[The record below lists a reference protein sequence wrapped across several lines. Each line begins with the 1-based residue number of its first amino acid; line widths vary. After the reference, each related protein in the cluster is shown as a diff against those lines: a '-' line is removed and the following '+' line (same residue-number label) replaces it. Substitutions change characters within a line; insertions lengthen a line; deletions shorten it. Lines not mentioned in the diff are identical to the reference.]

1 MTKTLALDLATV
13 TGFALG
19 DRSGVIVSG
28 SRRFPS
34 TGDDI
39 GTFGRAFRDWLIVG
53 LQRHKPELVVFEQ
66 PMLPTQTNINT
77 LRKLYG
83 LAFELELIAG
93 DRKLL
98 GLPAGIPCME
108 VSNGDWIKHFLGA
121 GNVPRDR
128 DARKK
133 AVVRMCGIRGWHV
146 DEDNDQADALG
157 ILDYALASESPEH
170 ALQATPL
177 FSAPVSATTRQLKK
191 AARRKAAG
199 LTT

>member
-1 MTKTLALDLATV
+1 MTKTLALDLATC

-28 SRRFPS
+28 YRRFPS

-39 GTFGRAFRDWLIVG
+39 GTFGRAFRDWLIKG
-53 LQRHKPELVVFEQ
+53 LKRHQPELIVFEQ
-66 PMLPTQTNINT
+66 PMLPNQTNINT

-83 LAFELELIAG
+83 MAFELETVASDAAMFGRAEGFPI
-93 DRKLL
+93 K
-98 GLPAGIPCME
+98 E

-121 GNVPRDR
+121 GNVPRSG

-133 AVVRMCGIRGWHV
+133 AVFRMCGIRGWSPENH
-146 DEDNDQADALG
+146 DEGDALG
-157 ILDYALASESPEH
+157 ILDYALATESADF

-177 FSAPVSATTRQLKK
+177 FGVPAELTASQVRK
-191 AARRKAAG
+191 AALRKAAG
-199 LTT
+199 LT